1 MVENDGILGDHDR
14 QSTVRRL
21 GCGCSKRES
30 VSVGR
35 RKRRDRE
42 TGLAIG
48 ALRTGEI
55 AREDLVSFVIKRRRE
70 NGVAFYFEKIVEMVH
85 QFY

>member
-1 MVENDGILGDHDR
+1 MVENDIVEDGHGR
-14 QSTVRRL
+14 ESTALRI

-48 ALRTGEI
+48 TQQEDRG
-55 AREDLVSFVIKRRRE
+55 AREGLGVVCHINREKE
-70 NGVAFYFEKIVEMVH
+70 NGVSFSLRK
-85 QFY
+85 

>member
-1 MVENDGILGDHDR
+1 MVENDGVLADHDR
-14 QSTVRRL
+14 QNTVRRL

-35 RKRRDRE
+35 RKRRDRH

-48 ALRTGEI
+48 ALRTGESS
-55 AREDLVSFVIKRRRE
+55 RGFGVVCYKTEKRKRRCVLFCE
-70 NGVAFYFEKIVEMVH
+70 SC
-85 QFY
+85 